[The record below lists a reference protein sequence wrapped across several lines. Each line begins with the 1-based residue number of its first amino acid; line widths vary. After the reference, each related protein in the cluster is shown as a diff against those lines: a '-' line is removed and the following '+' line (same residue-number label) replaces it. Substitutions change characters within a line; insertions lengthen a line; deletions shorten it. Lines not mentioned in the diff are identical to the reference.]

1 MTPPLKPLAE
11 AGRPTTPGRPH
22 RLRIDEI
29 DLVGGGRNV
38 PFKPGFNIVVGEI
51 TTGKT
56 TLVRL
61 IRGLLGTFPSSLP
74 PEVQHVSAIRGEVV
88 LGEETWLIYRPRTT
102 TSSAVV
108 EVSER
113 YPASNREP
121 LSLRLPATA
130 SRGSYSHFLLDRL
143 AIPDVSVPQ
152 ARSDPGGILT
162 PVSMTDWLGY
172 CIVTG
177 DELDTQVFGHQH
189 TWRDAKR
196 RWVFELAYG
205 YYDPELAIL
214 NSQLRNVVLQINDL
228 AHDLTVHEKFLAGTP
243 FADLDALERQIA
255 TGKEQLAGV
264 RALRNALARDAGSIP
279 GVGEIRES
287 LLAAREQRAV
297 LEEGMIRLRGQIK
310 DLKDLERQLRT
321 QSSRL
326 TRAIV
331 ADEWLVDFDFV
342 VCPRCGSSVDA
353 GRSDP
358 HLCYLCLQPPAPA
371 TSTEQLIGEQTRIT
385 SQIQETSEVIDL
397 RTESLEAA
405 EADAA
410 RLDERI
416 RLISAEL
423 SQQTEAFIS
432 DRAAQIEHFA
442 FEEARLQSEAQR
454 LGEYRELLTRHRKQA
469 LRREVLEEKRE
480 EITSQIQS
488 HEFGKSDAE
497 ANVRALEDR
506 MLRYLRELHIPEIGS
521 DLSVKINRNTYLPEI
536 SGRTFDELS
545 SQGLKTLV
553 NVAHSLAHHTV
564 AIDRNLPIPGL
575 LILDGLS
582 SNAGHEGFD
591 RDRVRD
597 VYVLLRDVA
606 LEYAGALQVIAVD
619 NPFTTDLL
627 LEIQEYLALTLTQE
641 DRLIRTAQG

>member
-1 MTPPLKPLAE
+1 MTPPPEGADQPVT
-11 AGRPTTPGRPH
+11 AGRPH
-22 RLRIDEI
+22 RLRIDDI
-29 DLVGGGRNV
+29 DLVGGSRSV
-38 PFKPGFNIVVGEI
+38 PFKPGFNIVVGDI

-74 PEVQHVSAIRGEVV
+74 PEVQYVSAIRGEVA
-88 LGEETWLIYRPRTT
+88 LGEETWRVYRPRTT
-102 TSSAVV
+102 TSSAIV
-108 EVSER
+108 EVSEQ
-113 YPASNREP
+113 YPASHREP

-152 ARSDPGGILT
+152 ARSDPGGTLT

-205 YYDPELAIL
+205 FYDPELAIL
-214 NSQLRNVVLQINDL
+214 NSQLRSVVLQINNL
-228 AHDLTVHEKFLAGTP
+228 EHDSAVREKFLADTP
-243 FADLDALERQIA
+243 FADQDILERQITA
-255 TGKEQLAGV
+255 AEAELARVREQ
-264 RALRNALARDAGSIP
+264 RRTLARDARSIP
-279 GVGEIRES
+279 GVGKVRES

-297 LEEGMIRLRGQIK
+297 LEEGMFRLQGQVK

-342 VCPRCGSSVDA
+342 VCPRCGSTVDA

-371 TSTEQLIGEQTRIT
+371 TSTDQLLGEQDRIS
-385 SQIQETSEVIDL
+385 SQIQETSEVIAL
-397 RTESLEAA
+397 RTAALRAA

-410 RLDERI
+410 LLDERI

-423 SQQTEAFIS
+423 SRQTEAFVS
-432 DRAAQIEHFA
+432 DRAARIEYLASQETQF
-442 FEEARLQSEAQR
+442 
-454 LGEYRELLTRHRKQA
+454 LGEIQHLSVYRELLTRHRQQA
-469 LRREVLEEKRE
+469 LGREALEEKRA

-488 HEFGKSDAE
+488 REFGKSDAE
-497 ANVRALEDR
+497 ANVAALEER

-521 DLSVKINRNTYLPEI
+521 DLSVRINRRTYMPEV
-536 SGRTFDELS
+536 SGRSFDELS

-582 SNAGHEGFD
+582 SNAGHEGYD

-597 VYVLLRDVA
+597 VYFLLRDVA
-606 LEYAGALQVIAVD
+606 LEYAEALQVIAVD
-619 NPFTTDLL
+619 NPFTRDLL
-627 LEIQEYLALTLTQE
+627 LEMKDYWSS
-641 DRLIRTAQG
+641 R